1 MTKVVLVSSPH
12 FDEGRLAANQSPGLV
27 AVATCLARAGMDV
40 RLLDVN
46 SLGGDPRLRE
56 APAAILESGPSAVG
70 FSTLGAS
77 YPVTLRLVR
86 EVAASR
92 PGLPIVLGGSQATT
106 TAAATLAAFP
116 EVDVVVR
123 GRCEAFVA
131 EVFEALGSERSRARL
146 AEIPGI
152 AFRDGGTVVARPLA
166 PDPEPWQ
173 MPEPDHRFVAG
184 QLGDPDNPVF
194 VEAGLGCPARCR
206 FCSVGSLTSGRRML
220 PVPRVVS
227 VIRGLHER
235 FGTRRVSLICD
246 CLTQDRGWVVSFCEA
261 LGAARL
267 PVSWWGQTRADLVDE
282 PLLAAMRDAGCETL
296 YFGVE
301 SGSERVQRAVAKR
314 LDPARTR
321 RALAAAGA
329 RGLAVTAAVVIGFPD
344 ETREELAD
352 TVRLAADLVSSSEA
366 PRFTLQVHLLTPL
379 AGSPLEAEHRGALVR
394 DGIVSDL
401 AEGASLPG
409 DEELIAAH
417 PDLFPAHFHIPVA
430 GLPRRLLVRLR
441 SILMDL
447 PELKASTLVL
457 LRDPSL
463 GFPERL
469 IADLGPEAP
478 AEEPVPGSGR
488 GDRRLEDLL
497 DAAGRLDGWIAR
509 ENPGHPLRELLRLE
523 VALKRVRS
531 GAEGKGEVLA
541 LGCDAVAWL
550 RAIREKSPLLPDPP
564 ASRPARYLLAREG
577 GSVTVSALQGLA
589 AAGSKSR

>member
-1 MTKVVLVSSPH
+1 MT
-12 FDEGRLAANQSPGLV
+12 
-27 AVATCLARAGMDV
+27 
-40 RLLDVN
+40 
-46 SLGGDPRLRE
+46 
-56 APAAILESGPSAVG
+56 
-70 FSTLGAS
+70 AS
-77 YPVTLRLVR
+77 
-86 EVAASR
+86 
-92 PGLPIVLGGSQATT
+92 
-106 TAAATLAAFP
+106 F
-116 EVDVVVR
+116 
-123 GRCEAFVA
+123 
-131 EVFEALGSERSRARL
+131 
-146 AEIPGI
+146 
-152 AFRDGGTVVARPLA
+152 
-166 PDPEPWQ
+166 
-173 MPEPDHRFVAG
+173 
-184 QLGDPDNPVF
+184 
-194 VEAGLGCPARCR
+194 
-206 FCSVGSLTSGRRML
+206 
-220 PVPRVVS
+220 
-227 VIRGLHER
+227 
-235 FGTRRVSLICD
+235 
-246 CLTQDRGWVVSFCEA
+246 
-261 LGAARL
+261 
-267 PVSWWGQTRADLVDE
+267 
-282 PLLAAMRDAGCETL
+282 
-296 YFGVE
+296 
-301 SGSERVQRAVAKR
+301 
-314 LDPARTR
+314 
-321 RALAAAGA
+321 
-329 RGLAVTAAVVIGFPD
+329 VIGFPD

-541 LGCDAVAWL
+541 LA
-550 RAIREKSPLLPDPP
+550 LLPQLLRRVQVPVIAAGGVAD
-564 ASRPARYLLAREG
+564 AAGVRAAMTLGAAGVQVGTSYLLAREG